1 MRTSDGWTDAGLRN
15 CLFLLVVFLV
25 RIWRLCDC
33 PHLKPP
39 LPVRAKR
46 LAAPRLVFIFGI
58 CFHSNKLNK
67 IPENNPTRQNAWP
80 WRINDSKTACC
91 FGNPSVVAVSLRF
104 KETSLMK
111 LILLKH

>member
-1 MRTSDGWTDAGLRN
+1 MRATMRTSEAWTEAGLRN
-15 CLFLLVVFLV
+15 WRFLLVDFLV
-25 RIWRLCDC
+25 RIWRLWDC

-80 WRINDSKTACC
+80 WRINNSKTCC
-91 FGNPSVVAVSLRF
+91 FSNLSVVAVSLHLRSQSF
-104 KETSLMK
+104 RK
-111 LILLKH
+111 L